1 MVSENNSP
9 TVPKFNIPQTNGIVN
24 NNSMQKS
31 SDDSLKPSSEKQS
44 SVMWT
49 FSEGILDKSQIS
61 RFYTE
66 IGKINKRGSK
76 NYHLSA
82 DGEYIIDID
91 NHLIYTDGY
100 VTISNI
106 GDYST
111 DGREDGRGK
120 GKNSGRTSSTDEIK
134 FSIVSDV
141 VEKYGLS
148 ELIRKYGSISITG
161 DSSSSHTNKCIKL
174 KNIRS

>member
-1 MVSENNSP
+1 MTQNSN
-9 TVPKFNIPQTNGIVN
+9 TAKYSLVRTTESSSNDNIPQNNGVVN

-31 SDDSLKPSSEKQS
+31 LDDAENTKYNSVITKVITFNSEYEDENLFAKEVFLDAEKEQS
-44 SVMWT
+44 SLEIATIIVET
-49 FSEGILDKSQIS
+49 VEGQ
-61 RFYTE
+61 
-66 IGKINKRGSK
+66 
-76 NYHLSA
+76 
-82 DGEYIIDID
+82 
-91 NHLIYTDGY
+91 GY

-141 VEKYGLS
+141 IEKHGGLS
-148 ELIRKYGSISITG
+148 ELIRKYG
-161 DSSSSHTNKCIKL
+161 
-174 KNIRS
+174 

>member
-1 MVSENNSP
+1 M
-9 TVPKFNIPQTNGIVN
+9 FL
-24 NNSMQKS
+24 
-31 SDDSLKPSSEKQS
+31 DAEKEQS
-44 SVMWT
+44 SLEIATIIVET
-49 FSEGILDKSQIS
+49 VEGQ
-61 RFYTE
+61 
-66 IGKINKRGSK
+66 
-76 NYHLSA
+76 
-82 DGEYIIDID
+82 
-91 NHLIYTDGY
+91 GY

-141 VEKYGLS
+141 IEKHGGLS
-148 ELIRKYGSISITG
+148 ELIRKYGSISITV